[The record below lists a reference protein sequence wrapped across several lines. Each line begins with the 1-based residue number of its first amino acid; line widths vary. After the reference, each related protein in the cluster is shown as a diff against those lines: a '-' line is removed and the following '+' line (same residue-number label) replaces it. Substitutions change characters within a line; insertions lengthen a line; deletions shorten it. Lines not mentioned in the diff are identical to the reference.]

1 MRKQVTSF
9 SAGGQG
15 HMAFSYW
22 FHPPDNLDSTAGFA
36 APYAS
41 GFWPSLWAARLPQ
54 LRPQQRHQQQAAQQ
68 VEPQGQPSTGAGGRQ
83 QSPATSF
90 AEAGSEQ
97 EQACSLP
104 RQNGSAA
111 AHPARVRLRWRSPW
125 PAYGRRR
132 HHLHLLKPRAG
143 VT

>member
-9 SAGGQG
+9 SAGGQPG

-36 APYAS
+36 VPYAS

-54 LRPQQRHQQQAAQQ
+54 LRPHQQQAAQQ
-68 VEPQGQPSTGAGGRQ
+68 VEPRQPSTAAGGRQ

-97 EQACSLP
+97 EQAGSLP

-111 AHPARVRLRWRSPW
+111 AHPAWVRLRRRPPW

-132 HHLHLLKPRAG
+132 HHLHLLKPRAR